1 MKKKNKKVKVR
12 TIPWCAS
19 VILMGSALVILEEL
33 EEHFLMERELINLKR
48 RVIKLES
55 KL

>member
-1 MKKKNKKVKVR
+1 MKNKKKKN
-12 TIPWCAS
+12 TIKILPWCAG

-33 EEHFLMERELINLKR
+33 EEQFSMERELINLKR